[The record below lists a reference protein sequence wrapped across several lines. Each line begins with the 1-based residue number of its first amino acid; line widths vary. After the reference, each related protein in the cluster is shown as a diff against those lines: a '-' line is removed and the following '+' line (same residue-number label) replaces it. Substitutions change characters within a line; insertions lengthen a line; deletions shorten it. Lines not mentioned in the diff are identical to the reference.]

1 MVKNLPA
8 SARDAED
15 ISSFWDWEDLL
26 EKGMTTHSII
36 LA

>member
-1 MVKNLPA
+1 MVKSLPA

-15 ISSFWDWEDLL
+15 ISSFWDWEDIL
-26 EKGMTTHSII
+26 ETEVTIHSII